1 MSGKAKASARSTGAE
16 AFIAPGP
23 EAACGGAALVP
34 ATPPFRPR
42 AAQLEFERGVDRH
55 RVVGFVCRRQYGKT
69 TQAGRLALKKMMRFP
84 GHTVVFGSV
93 KLDLGREIVR
103 TESAALQKAIGH
115 FTAMAERAG
124 TLLKVV
130 DSRRGHAP
138 AALDAD
144 AFAELYEAT
153 RLEFRLYH
161 DRTTY
166 SRTKVVAL
174 TPEAVGE
181 TGDLILDE
189 VGRVRHFR
197 DVWEAVRPII
207 ASNPAFRCV
216 ITTTP
221 PPEDTHYSFE
231 LLAPPSGTEF
241 RTNPAGN
248 WYRSEPGVH
257 VLRVDAWDAAA
268 DDVPLYDDDTGE
280 RISPEESRARDPDK
294 DGWDRNYGVRFVPG
308 GSAALGLL
316 QLDAA
321 RRRGV
326 GHCLCAVVQHEG
338 EFAEALSF
346 LAGHLGAGAVGV
358 GVDLATT
365 ERESSNPTAVTV
377 LERREHAMMAVL
389 TVVWKT
395 ADPALARDRLR
406 RVIEAVNARPAGGPV
421 RRVCVDATN
430 ERYFAAGLQNDL
442 GHLAPVELVVG
453 SESAAPSGG
462 EPVSMKALLGN
473 RLVAAFDDGVI
484 AVAPERYLHAD
495 MRLVRRD
502 RGSFTAQVGPAGE
515 HGDTFDSHKL
525 ALHALVSDG
534 DSLTR
539 EQLAGI
545 RTGANRWRPAGL
557 HFHPSPAHS
566 SL

>member
-1 MSGKAKASARSTGAE
+1 MSGKSKASAGKRDAATALAPASSASGGRASGAP
-16 AFIAPGP
+16 AP
-23 EAACGGAALVP
+23 
-34 ATPPFRPR
+34 FKPR
-42 AAQLEFERGVDRH
+42 TAQRELARGIGHH

-69 TQAGRLALKKMMRFP
+69 TQAGRLALKKMMRKP

-115 FTAMAERAG
+115 FAAHAERTG
-124 TLLKVV
+124 TLLKII
-130 DSRRGHAP
+130 DSRGGK
-138 AALDAD
+138 AADGLDAD

-161 DRTTY
+161 DRTTF

-189 VGRVRHFR
+189 VGRVRNFR

-207 ASNPAFRCV
+207 ASNPAFRCL

-221 PPEDTHYSFE
+221 PPDDTHYSFE
-231 LLAPPSGTEF
+231 LLAPPAGTEF

-268 DDVPLYDDDTGE
+268 DSVPLYDDDTGE
-280 RISPEESRARDPDK
+280 LITPEESRARDPDK
-294 DGWDRNYGVRFVPG
+294 DAWDRNYGVRFVPG
-308 GSAALGLL
+308 GSAAVGLL

-321 RRRGV
+321 RRRGI
-326 GHCLCAVVQHEG
+326 GRCLCAVVQHES
-338 EFAEALSF
+338 EFAAALSF
-346 LAGHLGAGAVGV
+346 LAEHLGSGAVGV

-377 LERREHAMMAVL
+377 LERDGQGFAGVL

-395 ADPALARDRLR
+395 NDPACARERLR
-406 RVIEAVNARPAGGPV
+406 RVIETVNSRPAGGRV
-421 RRVCVDATN
+421 RCVCVDATN
-430 ERYFAAGLQNDL
+430 ERYFATGLQHDL
-442 GHLAPVELVVG
+442 AHLAPVELVIG
-453 SESAAPSGG
+453 SESAGHPDG
-462 EPVSMKALLGN
+462 EPISKKALLGN
-473 RLVAAFDDGVI
+473 RLVAAFDDGTI
-484 AVAPERYLHAD
+484 SVAPERYLHTD
-495 MRLVRRD
+495 LRLVRRD
-502 RGSFTAQVGPAGE
+502 RGSFTAAVGTAGE

-525 ALHALVSDG
+525 ALHALLSDG
-534 DSLTR
+534 DALTG
-539 EQLAGI
+539 EQLAGV
-545 RTGANRWRPAGL
+545 RTAPLRWRPSYL
-557 HFHPSPAHS
+557 HFAPST
-566 SL
+566 